1 MKDIMKFAVKCLIAP
16 ILLIFGAGIAGKI
29 IGWGSEDS
37 KSEN

>member
-29 IGWGSEDS
+29 IGWGSEGS
-37 KSEN
+37 ESEN